1 MEVKMKS
8 KTKNFFH
15 KNKNPNYKYFH
26 FSKYTFLK
34 CFPLN
39 FVMGF
44 IVFFMAALFIK
55 LPFNYIL
62 SAFFNPVLFV
72 AILVSGIGCTSHIL
86 ITRKISNELMYWKLH
101 KMDMSESTRLL
112 NKVQT
117 YPLIKGFETFVCFC
131 LCGIITVFYV
141 RQIFNVDEKFI
152 KVFFTFIFFFSYF
165 YGMIIV
171 DITNKDCSSFAV
183 EIVQNGVYVDE
194 SKLNYKMNNI
204 FLFFMYIGNPIII
217 AIILFI
223 LTAILSYQPVIIH
236 PNNLIASKTL
246 SELESQGIFFRQQ
259 LGEQQG
265 LYKLIFVAVCST
277 VSITILAYAH
287 FNTTTKYNKKLQEI
301 IENLFQNNKNLSAL
315 NLPVS
320 RFRDSSY
327 TMHLLDQTILTF
339 NNFMQNNDYIE
350 NIVNVNTNYL
360 LDLTNE
366 SIERTKKLKGTLEPY
381 YEQMQ
386 ILCEQPKINENK
398 LDDVILVSSKM
409 IEDIEISF
417 KYINNNI
424 KVMQEITRKNQ
435 ETISEIN
442 TLSNKVSGIWEI
454 INLIDNISDQTKI
467 IAFNSELEANNIDS
481 ENKNFK
487 NIAKDIRNLANKT
500 SGLTEKIRKQINAVL
515 DCSRHLIFT
524 SKKCMELINQESEI
538 SKKLLNNFNQIN
550 LSIRETKNYSNL
562 TKEFLSEQFI
572 YFTEISN
579 QLQKIKDS
587 VNQFQ
592 NENDNL
598 VNSIQTLKK
607 SSDASLNANEN
618 YQNQQNENSKSESN
632 KTNEKTDE
640 NIIEKE
646 NFNGEKY
653 E

>member
-1 MEVKMKS
+1 MQIE
-8 KTKNFFH
+8 NFFLR
-15 KNKNPNYKYFH
+15 NKDPNYKYFH

-44 IVFFMAALFIK
+44 LVFFIASLFIR
-55 LPFNYIL
+55 LPFTYIL

-86 ITRKISNELMYWKLH
+86 ITRKLSDELMYWKLH
-101 KMDMSESTRLL
+101 KMDISESTRLL

-117 YPLIKGFETFVCFC
+117 YPLLKGFETFFCFC

-141 RQIFNVDEKFI
+141 RQLFNVDMKFL

-165 YGMIIV
+165 YGMLIV
-171 DITNKDCSSFAV
+171 DITNKDCSNFAID
-183 EIVQNGVYVDE
+183 IVQNGVYVDE

-217 AIILFI
+217 AIILFT

-246 SELESQGIFFRQQ
+246 TELESQGIFFRAQ
-259 LGEQQG
+259 LNRSES
-265 LYKLIFVAVCST
+265 LYKLIFVSISST
-277 VSITILAYAH
+277 ISIAILAYVH
-287 FNTTTKYNKKLQEI
+287 FNSTTKYNKKLQEI
-301 IENLFQNNKNLSAL
+301 IENLFENKKNLSTL

-320 RFRDSSY
+320 KFRDTSY
-327 TMHLLDQTILTF
+327 TMHLLDQAILTF
-339 NNFMQNNDYIE
+339 NNFMESNDYIE

-366 SIERTKKLKGTLEPY
+366 SIEKTKKLKGTLEPY

-386 ILCEQPKINENK
+386 ILCEQPKSNEKK
-398 LDDVILVSSKM
+398 LDDIILISSKM
-409 IEDIEISF
+409 LEYIDLSF

-424 KVMQEITRKNQ
+424 KVMQEITNKNQ

-442 TLSNKVSGIWEI
+442 TLSNKVLGIWEI
-454 INLIDNISDQTKI
+454 VNLIDNISDQTKI

-500 SGLTEKIRKQINAVL
+500 SGLTEKIRKQINTVL
-515 DCSRHLIFT
+515 DCSRHLITT
-524 SKKCMELINQESEI
+524 SKKCMNFINEESEI
-538 SKKLLNNFNQIN
+538 SKKLLSIFEEIN
-550 LSIRETKNYSNL
+550 LSIRETKTFSDS
-562 TKEFLSEQFI
+562 TKDFLAEQFL
-572 YFTEISN
+572 YFSKLTN
-579 QLQKIKDS
+579 QLLKIKDS

-592 NENDNL
+592 NENNNL
-598 VNSIQTLKK
+598 VSSIQSLKESSRENLTDLKNTQNFSFEKQTLTK
-607 SSDASLNANEN
+607 
-618 YQNQQNENSKSESN
+618 
-632 KTNEKTDE
+632 
-640 NIIEKE
+640 
-646 NFNGEKY
+646 F
-653 E
+653 